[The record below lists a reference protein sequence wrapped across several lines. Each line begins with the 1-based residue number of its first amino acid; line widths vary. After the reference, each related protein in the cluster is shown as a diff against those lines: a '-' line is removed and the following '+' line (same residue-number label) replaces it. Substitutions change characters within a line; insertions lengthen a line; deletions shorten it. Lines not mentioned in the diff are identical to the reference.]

1 VSRSVLETLAAHVE
15 LVLDNNKR
23 LQQIIADGELTY
35 KSYPQYNGHPDLQD
49 MKRELEREKDV
60 LKSLFGD
67 FEHHQADM
75 NRRER
80 ELNAQHNELTQ
91 QMKEQYELQ
100 SSTAN
105 IVEDYHRAIQELN
118 HSLKEQQERYERE
131 LDLANG
137 KNEEMEERIRAL
149 EAELDDAKDM
159 LRNHHQ
165 EIESRDFMIAES
177 QEKLKRTQRQ
187 LAQLRMDTLESR
199 VGPATKE
206 YGDLGE
212 GQRFA
217 HRRTTSRRT
226 VSATSATS
234 TNMIDSKPSEPPI
247 REHPNL
253 ESLISFNSGG
263 SISTSVNVTNGEDE
277 IDNKI
282 AKKALSP
289 RIANIE
295 EGPAPRAPG
304 QDAVARRA
312 AAAKRLEERRRNRGQ
327 LGKENSYIS

>member
-1 VSRSVLETLAAHVE
+1 LETLAAHVE
-15 LVLDNNKR
+15 LVLENNKR

-75 NRRER
+75 NHRER
-80 ELNAQHNELTQ
+80 ELNAQYNALAQ
-91 QMKEQYELQ
+91 QMKEQYDLQ

-131 LDLANG
+131 LDHANG
-137 KNEEMEERIRAL
+137 KTEEMEERIRAL

-165 EIESRDFMIAES
+165 EIESRDFMIADC

-199 VGPATKE
+199 VGPTTKE
-206 YGDLGE
+206 YGDLGR
-212 GQRFA
+212 QRST
-217 HRRTTSRRT
+217 HRRTTSRRS

-234 TNMIDSKPSEPPI
+234 TNIFDSKPSEPPI
-247 REHPNL
+247 REHPKL

-263 SISTSVNVTNGEDE
+263 SRSPPYLNVTNWKDE
-277 IDNKI
+277 MENKI
-282 AKKALSP
+282 PNKALSP
-289 RIANIE
+289 KIANVE
-295 EGPAPRAPG
+295 EAPAPRAPG
-304 QDAVARRA
+304 QDAIARRA
-312 AAAKRLEERRRNRGQ
+312 AAAKRLEERRVRNREQ
-327 LGKENSYIS
+327 LGKENSYI

>member
-15 LVLDNNKR
+15 LVLENNKR

-75 NRRER
+75 NLRER
-80 ELNAQHNELTQ
+80 ELNAQYNALAQ
-91 QMKEQYELQ
+91 QMKEQYDLQ

-118 HSLKEQQERYERE
+118 HSLKEQQERYEGE
-131 LDLANG
+131 LDHANG
-137 KNEEMEERIRAL
+137 KTEEMEERVCDL
-149 EAELDDAKDM
+149 QTDLDDAKDM

-165 EIESRDFMIAES
+165 EIESRDFMIADC
-177 QEKLKRTQRQ
+177 QDKLKRTQRQ

-199 VGPATKE
+199 VGPTTKE
-206 YGDLGE
+206 YGDLG
-212 GQRFA
+212 GQRFN
-217 HRRTTSRRT
+217 HRRTTSRRS

-234 TNMIDSKPSEPPI
+234 TNMFDSKPSEPPI
-247 REHPNL
+247 REQPKL

-263 SISTSVNVTNGEDE
+263 T
-277 IDNKI
+277 
-282 AKKALSP
+282 ASP
-289 RIANIE
+289 S
-295 EGPAPRAPG
+295 PC
-304 QDAVARRA
+304 
-312 AAAKRLEERRRNRGQ
+312 
-327 LGKENSYIS
+327 